1 MGGKNKP
8 MWNPSDSR
16 TALASFTSRDGWQTQ
31 ATMPNKHKTSCWDEG
46 LGCQTLGKQSRST
59 GAKLSKIWNAD
70 RRETVTTSHHSLKIS
85 CSSGLYLVLLRILLR
100 LHRQSSDDSHPLS
113 SLPYCHHSLATN
125 CTQV

>member
-1 MGGKNKP
+1 

-59 GAKLSKIWNAD
+59 GA
-70 RRETVTTSHHSLKIS
+70 
-85 CSSGLYLVLLRILLR
+85 LV
-100 LHRQSSDDSHPLS
+100 QS
-113 SLPYCHHSLATN
+113 
-125 CTQV
+125 